1 MDKDDNCKITDFGI
15 VKTLEKDME
24 ESTTLVGTWAYSS
37 PEQISGHSIDN
48 RSDLYSLGIIL
59 YAMLTSRRPFSAD
72 NMSGYLKLHKTQSP
86 TPPSHFIKE
95 TPSLLESICEI
106 IRKIPNDRYQSAD
119 EILEQLGKSS
129 VPSRRQQRNG
139 PWRMPFKGREQ
150 ELKIIDRHSF
160 FLQEG
165 TGAIIQFVGSDGIVK
180 SRLLQEINKIL
191 RQKKMFSIF
200 YGRVSTKQ
208 NPLEMLLLFTRYIAK
223 ETADTELNSLVNAI
237 DANRRQKK
245 QNTEIN
251 LRHQLFD
258 QTLLLLQKRAEQK
271 PLIFLID
278 DLHYATG
285 PLQELIRF
293 LSRSL
298 LERGQLPLL
307 LIGTSDRSLD
317 WLPQKRHS

>member
-1 MDKDDNCKITDFGI
+1 
-15 VKTLEKDME
+15 
-24 ESTTLVGTWAYSS
+24 
-37 PEQISGHSIDN
+37 
-48 RSDLYSLGIIL
+48 
-59 YAMLTSRRPFSAD
+59 
-72 NMSGYLKLHKTQSP
+72 
-86 TPPSHFIKE
+86 PPSQFIKE
-95 TPSLLESICEI
+95 TPSLLESICLKLLE
-106 IRKIPNDRYQSAD
+106 KSPNDRYQSAE

-129 VPSRRQQRNG
+129 VPSRRQQRTG

-165 TGAIIQFVGSDGIVK
+165 TGAIIQLLGSDGIGK
-180 SRLLQEINKIL
+180 SRLLQEINKTL

-200 YGRVSTKQ
+200 YGRISTKQ
-208 NPLEMLLLFTRYIAK
+208 NPLETLLLFTRYIAK
-223 ETADTELNSLVNAI
+223 ETGDTELNSLVHAI
-237 DANRRQKK
+237 DSNRRKAK
-245 QNTEIN
+245 INTEIN

-307 LIGTSDRSLD
+307 LIGTSDRPLD
-317 WLPQKRHS
+317 WLPQRNIHKLNPLSERDIEDILRDLCGTVDNLDILAETYFEHT